1 MVFQCFFL
9 STLGLG
15 VFMCNGCVK
24 ISLGAKLRPVTS
36 ALFIYTKVVIYQGV
50 CSCKLKC
57 KSCRL
62 GLNVEWMCCL
72 LQYPYA
78 KIICQKS
85 VCKCFAVF
93 LWAMWCVGAFPCCRS
108 ALSLPAFYVALRC
121 PKMRLMQCW
130 MLSMRLAV
138 FDLR

>member
-1 MVFQCFFL
+1 MYGFSVFFFVHL
-9 STLGLG
+9 WFGG
-15 VFMCNGCVK
+15 FFMCNGCVK

-57 KSCRL
+57 KSCRF

-93 LWAMWCVGAFPCCRS
+93 LWAIWCVGSFSLLSVCIVVAGSFMWPCVARKCALCS
-108 ALSLPAFYVALRC
+108 AGC
-121 PKMRLMQCW
+121 
-130 MLSMRLAV
+130 
-138 FDLR
+138 